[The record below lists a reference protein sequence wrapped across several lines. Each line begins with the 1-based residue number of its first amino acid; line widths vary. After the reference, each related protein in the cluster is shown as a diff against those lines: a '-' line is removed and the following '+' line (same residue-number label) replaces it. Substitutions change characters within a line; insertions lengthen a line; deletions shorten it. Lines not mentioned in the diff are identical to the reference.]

1 MMKYLLLKR
10 DEKQK
15 RRSKMEKHT
24 FKLTNFN
31 LEGRKSMQNIRK
43 LFIYFLE
50 FLLNCKIEI
59 NIKNEHQRKLTST
72 NARVL
77 LRKIASFLSLSLT

>member
-1 MMKYLLLKR
+1 MIKYLLLKR

-59 NIKNEHQRKLTST
+59 NIKNEHQRKLTS
-72 NARVL
+72 N
-77 LRKIASFLSLSLT
+77 